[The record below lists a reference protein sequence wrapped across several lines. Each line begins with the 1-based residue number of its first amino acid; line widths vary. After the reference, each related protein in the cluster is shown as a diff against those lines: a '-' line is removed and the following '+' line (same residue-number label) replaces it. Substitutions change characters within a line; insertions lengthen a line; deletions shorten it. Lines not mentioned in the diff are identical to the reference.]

1 MIIQFKIFESKSDI
15 IEEIKNNVT
24 HLTFDYEDLGGLD
37 IDDCPFAAEL
47 AIIHQK
53 DSIEDIYWNLENDDI
68 NKMSIKDFK
77 KIYNDLVEISK
88 TKIIDTIKK
97 DTSLYLIWKDI
108 INIDVPQWIIDANKY
123 NL

>member
-1 MIIQFKIFESKSDI
+1 MITKYKIFESKLDI
-15 IEEIKNNVT
+15 IEKIKNNVT

-37 IDDCPFAAEL
+37 IDDCPFATEA

-53 DSIEDIYWNLENDDI
+53 DYIEDIYWNLENDGI

-77 KIYNDLVEISK
+77 KIYNDLIETSK
-88 TKIIDTIKK
+88 IKMLNMIKK
-97 DTSLYLIWKDI
+97 DPSLYLIWKDI
-108 INIDVPQWIIDANKY
+108 INIDVPQWIIDTKKY